1 MSKLGEE
8 PVYPAQSEI
17 EDVTINGLYHETY
30 KLNHL
35 GLTKREWFAGMA
47 MQGLINGCGDIINK
61 TSLTSISVEL
71 ADAMLTALE
80 IPGEEKKTEAA
91 VAIKV
96 KGQSSFLIEA
106 DELQKKIM
114 EKLPKRIVGPH
125 SQGIDEGLRLALDE
139 IDRMTGKK

>member
-8 PVYPAQSEI
+8 PAYPAQSEI

-47 MQGLINGCGDIINK
+47 MQGIVNADLIYNDNG
-61 TSLTSISVEL
+61 ISTGNAKATAIDAITIADEML
-71 ADAMLTALE
+71 AALE
-80 IPGEEKKTEAA
+80 SPGEEKKTN
-91 VAIKV
+91 
-96 KGQSSFLIEA
+96 LIDAE
-106 DELQKKIM
+106 ELRKKIM
-114 EKLPKRIVGPH
+114 EKGPVVVNDPYSH
-125 SQGIDEGLRLALDE
+125 GVDYGLCFALDE